1 MQRSVK
7 NSVLKGSLHLR
18 DVGEGDLAVFFENQL
33 DPEANYMAAFTAKN
47 PGDRKAF
54 TSHWAKIMADKTV
67 TIRTIIFDGDVAGS
81 ISKFEQFGNSEVTYW
96 LGKKYWGKGIATQAL
111 SRFLVEVKHRPLYA
125 RAAKD
130 NIGSIRVLKK
140 CGFSISG
147 EDKGFA
153 NARGEEVEEYVL
165 VLQ

>member
-1 MQRSVK
+1 MPRSVK
-7 NSVLKGSLHLR
+7 NSVVKGRLHLR
-18 DVGEGDLAVFFENQL
+18 DVEEGDLTVFFENQL
-33 DPEANYMAAFTAKN
+33 DPEANYMAAFTAKD
-47 PGDRKAF
+47 PRDRKAF
-54 TSHWAKIMADKTV
+54 TNHWAKLMADKTV

-81 ISKFEQFGNSEVTYW
+81 ISKFEQCGNSEVTYW

-111 SRFLVEVKHRPLYA
+111 SRFLVEVEHRPLYA

-130 NIGSIRVLKK
+130 NIGSIRVLEK

-153 NARGEEVEEYVL
+153 NARGEEVEEHIF